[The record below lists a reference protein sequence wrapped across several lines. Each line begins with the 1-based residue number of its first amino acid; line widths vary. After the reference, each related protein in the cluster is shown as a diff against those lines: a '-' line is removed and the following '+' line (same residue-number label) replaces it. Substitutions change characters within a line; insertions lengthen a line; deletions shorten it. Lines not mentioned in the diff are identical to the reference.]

1 MAGDLLVT
9 GGTGTVGSRTVAA
22 LRTVGIAPRIAAR
35 TPHGDDQVRFDYGDA
50 STFQAAFE
58 GIGAVF
64 LVAPSGVADMLTAM
78 RPFLEAAVS
87 GGVERFVLLSAAA
100 IPEGGPLMGAVHA
113 YLHER
118 APSYAA
124 LQPSWFMQNFTGGIP
139 YPTIATE
146 NAVISATGD
155 GRVAFVDAVDIAAV
169 AARALRD
176 RELTGGLVITGPRAI
191 SYDEAAEEISRA
203 AGRRITH
210 RKLTPGE
217 LATTLGSAEGCRSR
231 TLAGSQRWTSRSP
244 VALRIGRAMSSKES
258 RVARRGRSRTSRR
271 TTPLL
276 GKPDRAEMAS
286 PRGRI
291 RLRGLVAQR

>member
-22 LRTVGIAPRIAAR
+22 LRTAGIAPRIAAR

-217 LATTLGSAEGCRSR
+217 LATTL
-231 TLAGSQRWTSRSP
+231 
-244 VALRIGRAMSSKES
+244 IGRGMPEPYARGLAAMDVEIS
-258 RVARRGRSRTSRR
+258 RGSEDRTSDVVKRVTGCAPR
-271 TTPLL
+271 SFENFAA
-276 GKPDRAEMAS
+276 DHAS
-286 PRGRI
+286 
-291 RLRGLVAQR
+291 AWQA

>member
-1 MAGDLLVT
+1 MAGEILVT

-22 LRTVGIAPRIAAR
+22 LRSAGIAPRIAAR
-35 TPHGDDQVRFDYGDA
+35 TPHGDGQIRFDYGDA
-50 STFQAAFE
+50 STFQAALG

-87 GGVERFVLLSAAA
+87 GRVERFVLLSAAA
-100 IPEGGPLMGAVHA
+100 LPEGGPLMGAVHA

-139 YPTIATE
+139 YPTIASE

-176 RELTGGLVITGPRAI
+176 PELTGGLVITGPRPI
-191 SYDEAAEEISRA
+191 SYDQAAEEISRA

-210 RKLTPGE
+210 RKLSPDQ
-217 LATTLGSAEGCRSR
+217 LATTLISRGMPEPYAHGLAAMDVEISRGSED
-231 TLAGSQRWTSRSP
+231 
-244 VALRIGRAMSSKES
+244 
-258 RVARRGRSRTSRR
+258 R
-271 TTPLL
+271 TTDVVERVMGCP
-276 GKPDRAEMAS
+276 PRSFESFAADHASAWRA
-286 PRGRI
+286 
-291 RLRGLVAQR
+291 